1 MLTLAVPR
9 GRLLGEARDLL
20 GGAGF
25 PAEAVEEDARLL
37 VDAGELRLLLA
48 RPADV
53 VVFVR
58 EGAADLGI
66 TGRDSLLEDRYGCC
80 ELLDLGIGRCRLSVA
95 GRLPEGLDW
104 QGFLAARGSRLRVAT
119 KHPEA
124 TRQYFASL
132 GLEPVVIR
140 LGGALELAPQVGLA
154 DVIVDL
160 VQTGRTLA
168 ANGLEEL
175 AVIAEVTARLIANPV
190 SLRFKGREIGAFMEK
205 LKGARRAQGVGL
217 C

>member
-1 MLTLAVPR
+1 MALPR
-9 GRLLGEARDLL
+9 GRLLEEVRALLAAADLPVPPAGEASLL
-20 GGAGF
+20 
-25 PAEAVEEDARLL
+25 VEE
-37 VDAGELRLLLA
+37 GGLRFLLA

-58 EGAADLGI
+58 EGAADLGV
-66 TGRDSLLEDRYGCC
+66 TGRDSLGEDRDGCC
-80 ELLDLGIGRCRLSVA
+80 ELMDLGIGRCRLAVA

-104 QGFLAARGSRLRVAT
+104 RGFLAARGNRLRVAT

-124 TRQYFASL
+124 TRRYFASL

-140 LGGALELAPQVGLA
+140 LGGALELAPRVGLA
-154 DVIVDL
+154 DVVVDL

-168 ANGLEEL
+168 ANGLTEL
-175 AVIAEVTARLIANPV
+175 AVIEEVSARLIANPV
-190 SLRFKGREIGAFMEK
+190 SLRFRAGEIEAVMGRLRA
-205 LKGARRAQGVGL
+205 ARDRVGQP